1 MSYEIQIERKALK
14 FINRQPQE
22 QKRRILSAIYRLPD
36 EGDRKRLVEE
46 DGLFR
51 LRVGDYRVIYTVD
64 HGRLIVRVVRAGPR
78 GEIYKHP
85 HK

>member
-14 FINRQPQE
+14 FINRQPQD
-22 QKRRILSAIYRLPD
+22 QKRRILSAIYRLPN
-36 EGDRKRLVEE
+36 EGDRKRLVNE

-51 LRVGDYRVIYTVD
+51 LRVGDYRVVYSVD
-64 HGRLIVRVVRAGPR
+64 NGRLIVHVIRADTR
-78 GEIYKHP
+78 GEIYKRQ